1 MWSVSFPP
9 ISPDKKDETLILNW
23 RTKYI
28 KEWLLS
34 RSSAESTRD
43 WEEGRDCLAHC
54 MGIDPSRTWGN
65 LSRADKITGRNST
78 FQGSY
83 STRGVW
89 GKCGGGKNAFDSKEA
104 TTLDEGQARDEPCFA
119 PQSTSSNMC
128 ACFVAKSAVE
138 W

>member
-83 STRGVW
+83 SASIPQEWRLWKKGSRLLYW
-89 GKCGGGKNAFDSKEA
+89 RW
-104 TTLDEGQARDEPCFA
+104 TTYYR
-119 PQSTSSNMC
+119 S
-128 ACFVAKSAVE
+128 
-138 W
+138 